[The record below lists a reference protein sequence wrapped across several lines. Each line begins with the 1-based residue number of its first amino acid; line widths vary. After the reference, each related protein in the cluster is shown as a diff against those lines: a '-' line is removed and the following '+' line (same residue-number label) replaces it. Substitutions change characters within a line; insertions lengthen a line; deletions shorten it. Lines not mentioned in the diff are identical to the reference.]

1 MYTMRI
7 MFITRKSMY
16 RYFGALTLCLL
27 LAHSNS
33 AVAQTASGTTATAT
47 TSKVV
52 TTPTQPPTVSSSVL
66 TAAQQKRVTN
76 LAANV
81 SNKLDAT
88 TIRLTN
94 IVLRME
100 ARMRII
106 EQEGKDVGTARI
118 QLDAA
123 KSELEIIRATLR
135 TVDTDV
141 AKVTASEKPQQEW
154 LRVRTTFTNT
164 NASLQQTKQILQS
177 ALDALKGAQPRV
189 APTQNSTTTPAQ

>member
-1 MYTMRI
+1 
-7 MFITRKSMY
+7 MFITQKSTY
-16 RYFGALTLCLL
+16 PYFGALMLCVL
-27 LAHSNS
+27 LAQSNS
-33 AVAQTASGTTATAT
+33 AVAQTASGTTTTAT
-47 TSKVV
+47 TSEVV
-52 TTPTQPPTVSSSVL
+52 TTTPQLPTVSSSVL
-66 TAAQQKRVTN
+66 TAAQQKRATN

-81 SNKLDAT
+81 SNKQDAT

-100 ARMRII
+100 ARMRIM
-106 EQEGKDVGTARI
+106 EQEGKDVGAARI

-123 KSELEIIRATLR
+123 KSELETIRATLR
-135 TVDTDV
+135 HIDTDV

-164 NASLQQTKQILQS
+164 NASLLQTKQILQS

-189 APTQNSTTTPAQ
+189 APTQNSTTTPVQ

>member
-1 MYTMRI
+1 M
-7 MFITRKSMY
+7 
-16 RYFGALTLCLL
+16 L
-27 LAHSNS
+27 LAQSNT
-33 AVAQTASGTTATAT
+33 AVAQTASGTTTAT
-47 TSKVV
+47 TSEVV
-52 TTPTQPPTVSSSVL
+52 TTQPQLPIVSSSVL
-66 TAAQQKRVTN
+66 TTAQQKRVTN

-100 ARMRII
+100 ARMRIM
-106 EQEGKDVGTARI
+106 EQEGMDISSVRT

-123 KSELEIIRATLR
+123 KSELETTRVTLKNI
-135 TVDTDV
+135 DTEV
-141 AKVTASEKPQQEW
+141 ARVTSSEKPQQEW

-177 ALDALKGAQPRV
+177 ALNALKGAQPRSI
-189 APTQNSTTTPAQ
+189 PTPQTSTTTSAQ